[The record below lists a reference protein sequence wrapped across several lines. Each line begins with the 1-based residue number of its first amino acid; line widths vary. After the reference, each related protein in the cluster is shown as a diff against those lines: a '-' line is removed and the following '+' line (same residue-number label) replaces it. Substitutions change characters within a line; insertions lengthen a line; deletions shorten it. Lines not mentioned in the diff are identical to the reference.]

1 MRITIVGDEWISRQA
16 RTYAEYQLFAVVSQ
30 VLDTSLV
37 RNASLL
43 LRRAKS
49 RRCGDGVVC
58 TVSVELNSG
67 DVMRLSTFGEHP
79 YAAINRAVGRLRLK
93 SWPIQHGSADARETI
108 QVESHVS
115 S

>member
-1 MRITIVGDEWISRQA
+1 MRIKVVGDEWISRQA
-16 RTYAEYQLFAVVSQ
+16 RTYAEYRLFAAVSE
-30 VLDTSLV
+30 VLETSLV

-58 TVSVELNSG
+58 TVSVELHSG
-67 DVMRLSTFGEHP
+67 EVTRLSTFGEHP